1 MNKDFTRIR
10 MGIVYVATVLLIV
23 LLFSGAFDSRTYAEK
38 DEYNTSVNDKLDI
51 VIGKLDT
58 IHNKPIVVVVE
69 NHNEPKECTDTTG
82 SKEVFYQGIHE
93 KDIYNIIYN
102 IMLHLGEPNPR
113 DFTALLMA
121 TAYIES
127 NMGVRLTQRNGG
139 AKSIFQIEKIT
150 ENDILKIFLPR
161 DKELQKKIMAIKP
174 THIDGLD
181 GLTHSISYS
190 VAIAY
195 CVYKWR
201 LPEGTPPNKD
211 DIESIAK
218 AHKKHYNTSLGK
230 SNVQESIAKIR

>member
-1 MNKDFTRIR
+1 MGNLDEGFKRILIY
-10 MGIVYVATVLLIV
+10 GIAILLIV
-23 LLFSGAFDSRTYAEK
+23 LLFKGAFGSNTNVEDSQ
-38 DEYNTSVNDKLDI
+38 YNKSINDKLDL
-51 VIGKLDT
+51 VIGKLDNVN
-58 IHNKPIVVVVE
+58 NKQIVVIVE
-69 NHNEPKECTDTTG
+69 NNNEEKDTTD
-82 SKEVFYQGIHE
+82 SKDNSDVFYQGIHE
-93 KDIYNIIYN
+93 KDISNIIYN

-121 TAYIES
+121 TAYVES

-161 DKELQKKIMAIKP
+161 NKELQEKVMAMKP
-174 THIDGLD
+174 VHIDGLD

-190 VAIAY
+190 VAVAY
-195 CVYKWR
+195 CIYKWR
-201 LPEGTPPNKD
+201 LPDGVPPSKD

>member
-1 MNKDFTRIR
+1 MNKYFTRIR
-10 MGIVYVATVLLIV
+10 IVYVAVVLLIG
-23 LLFSGAFDSRTYAEK
+23 LLLSGAFGNNSSK
-38 DEYNTSVNDKLDI
+38 EYKAINDKIDL
-51 VIGKLDT
+51 VIGKIDNVN
-58 IHNKPIVVVVE
+58 NKQIVVIVE
-69 NHNEPKECTDTTG
+69 NNNEEKDTTD
-82 SKEVFYQGIHE
+82 SKDNSEVFYQGIHE
-93 KDIYNIIYN
+93 KDISNIIYN

-121 TAYIES
+121 TAYVES

-161 DKELQKKIMAIKP
+161 NKELQEKVMAMKP
-174 THIDGLD
+174 VHIDGLD

-190 VAIAY
+190 VAVAY
-195 CVYKWR
+195 CIYKWR
-201 LPEGTPPNKD
+201 LPDGVPPSKD